1 MKKVYETAFAAI
13 FAIGKGDILTESGGF
28 PKASSPTRTE
38 WDNVVSKK

>member
-1 MKKVYETAFAAI
+1 MKKAYETAFAAI